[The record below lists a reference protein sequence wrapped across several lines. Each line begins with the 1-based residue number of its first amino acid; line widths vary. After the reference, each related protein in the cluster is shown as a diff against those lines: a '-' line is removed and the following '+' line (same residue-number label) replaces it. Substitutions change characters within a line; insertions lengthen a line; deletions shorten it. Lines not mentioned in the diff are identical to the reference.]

1 MPANSMGTALQEN
14 EIMGL
19 VDILDGEADQ
29 AMAAYKQAD
38 EQLRLLKD
46 QYRRL
51 QADFDNFRSR
61 AVRTSSEPL
70 RATSLSSAATPA
82 FCCHFFNPSDQRSC
96 VFINSFRVHEY
107 LSARLRIEA

>member
-1 MPANSMGTALQEN
+1 MVDALQEN

-29 AMAAYKQAD
+29 AVAAYKQAD

-61 AVRTSSEPL
+61 AVRASEPL
-70 RATSLSSAATPA
+70 HATPLSSAATPA
-82 FCCHFFNPSDQRSC
+82 FCYQLFNPSDQRNC
-96 VFINSFRVHEY
+96 FFISFHSFRIYEC
-107 LSARLRIEA
+107 LSARLILRIEA